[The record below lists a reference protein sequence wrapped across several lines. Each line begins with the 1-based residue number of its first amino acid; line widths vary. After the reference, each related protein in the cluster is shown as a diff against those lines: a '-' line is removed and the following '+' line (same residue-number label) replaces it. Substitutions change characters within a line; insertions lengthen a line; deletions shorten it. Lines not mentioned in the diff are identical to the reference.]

1 MASNRVFGLILI
13 AIGTALLLIL
23 TTDVGG
29 EVIVGLLGIGF
40 LIAYA
45 FTRSYGYLVPGSI
58 LTGLG
63 AGLVV
68 AAQDG
73 PDEAVVLGL
82 GLGFLAIAVVNR
94 GLGEA
99 KAGWWWPLIPGGV
112 LVIVGVSTLM
122 GTLDLGRFVVPIAL
136 IVVGA
141 LLLLRGG
148 GHDTRRSRRQ
158 GDGAEQA

>member
-1 MASNRVFGLILI
+1 MAPNRVFGLILI

-63 AGLVV
+63 AGLLV

-82 GLGFLAIAVVNR
+82 GLGFVAIAVINR
-94 GLGEA
+94 GLDAA

-112 LVIVGVSTLM
+112 LVLVGASALLS
-122 GTLDLGRFVVPIAL
+122 TLDLGRFMVPIVL

-141 LLLLRGG
+141 GLLLRGG
-148 GHDTRRSRRQ
+148 GHASKDRRQ
-158 GDGAEQA
+158 VDGADRA

>member
-1 MASNRVFGLILI
+1 MAPNRVFGLILI

-63 AGLVV
+63 GGLLV

-82 GLGFLAIAVVNR
+82 GLGFVAIAVINR
-94 GLGEA
+94 GLDQA
-99 KAGWWWPLIPGGV
+99 TAGWWWPLIPGGV
-112 LVIVGVSTLM
+112 LVFVGASALLN
-122 GTLDLGRFVVPIAL
+122 TLDLGRFVVPIVL
-136 IVVGA
+136 IAVGA
-141 LLLLRGG
+141 GLLLRGG
-148 GHDTRRSRRQ
+148 GRASTDRRQ
-158 GDGAEQA
+158 VDGADQT